1 MQHSTPSFLRVRLLF
16 LLHLLRGEQTFG
28 ADEAPADVDVTVV
41 AVALLGV
48 EVVRADDGSVGDHL
62 TARGHAQ
69 VTDVVRHRTAQA
81 THQTTWSTR
90 SERAISQSQSTER
103 CVFIPASN

>member
-1 MQHSTPSFLRVRLLF
+1 MQHSTPSFLRVRV
-16 LLHLLRGEQTFG
+16 LHLLRGEQTFG

-62 TARGHAQ
+62 TARSHAQ
-69 VTDVVRHRTAQA
+69 VADVVRHRTAQA

-90 SERAISQSQSTER
+90 SERDGESESVYRTMCFHSSIKLK
-103 CVFIPASN
+103 